1 MKKITVVT
9 ICYNAENCIKE
20 TIRSVL
26 DQSFKDF
33 EYLIIDGKSKDNTV
47 SIIKEFDDKRIV
59 LVSEKDKGIY
69 DAMNKGIRLSS
80 GEYIIFMNSGDAFAD
95 SKVLEDISSELKADV
110 VFGNALIKKQEG
122 TVREKYSD
130 KKFRLFIM
138 FLSGYMIN
146 HQTIFT
152 KTELLKKYMFDLSYK
167 ICADRALYA
176 KLLKNKSSFK
186 RIDRDI
192 VKYDGIEGI
201 SSKRENL
208 KNMILENDR
217 VIKENFRFAYLITNP
232 LKQFVRIFRHL

>member
-9 ICYNAENCIKE
+9 ICYNAEKCIKE
-20 TIRSVL
+20 TIQSVL
-26 DQSFKDF
+26 GQSYTDF
-33 EYLIIDGKSKDNTV
+33 EYLIIDGKSKDNTIE
-47 SIIKEFDDKRIV
+47 IIKEFEDERIIF
-59 LVSEKDKGIY
+59 VSEKDNGIY

-80 GEYIIFMNSGDAFAD
+80 GEYIIFMNSGDVFAD

-122 TVREKYSD
+122 IVREKYSD

-152 KTELLKKYMFDLSYK
+152 KTELIKKYMFDLSYK

-176 KLLKNKSSFK
+176 KLLKNKISFK

-232 LKQFVRIFRHL
+232 LKQIVRFFRHL

>member
-9 ICYNAENCIKE
+9 ICYNAEKCIKE
-20 TIRSVL
+20 TIQSVL
-26 DQSFKDF
+26 GQSYTDF
-33 EYLIIDGKSKDNTV
+33 EYLIIDGNSIDNTV
-47 SIIKEFDDKRIV
+47 GIIKEFDDKRIV

-80 GEYIIFMNSGDAFAD
+80 GEYIIFMNSGDVFAD

-217 VIKENFRFAYLITNP
+217 VIKENFRFAYMITNP

>member
-9 ICYNAENCIKE
+9 ICYNAEKCIKE
-20 TIRSVL
+20 TIQSVL
-26 DQSFKDF
+26 GQSYTDF
-33 EYLIIDGKSKDNTV
+33 EYLIIDGKSKDNTID
-47 SIIKEFDDKRIV
+47 IIKEFEDERII
-59 LVSEKDKGIY
+59 LVSEKDNGIY

-80 GEYIIFMNSGDAFAD
+80 GEYIIFMNSGDVFAD
-95 SKVLEDISSELKADV
+95 SKVLEDISSEFKADV

-122 TVREKYSD
+122 IVREKYSD

-152 KTELLKKYMFDLSYK
+152 KTELIKKYMFDLSYK

-176 KLLKNKSSFK
+176 KLLKNKISFK

>member
-9 ICYNAENCIKE
+9 ICYNAEKCIKE
-20 TIRSVL
+20 TIQSVL
-26 DQSFKDF
+26 GQSYTDF
-33 EYLIIDGKSKDNTV
+33 EYLIIDGKSKDNTID
-47 SIIKEFDDKRIV
+47 IIKEFEDERII
-59 LVSEKDKGIY
+59 LVSEKDNGIY

-80 GEYIIFMNSGDAFAD
+80 GEYIIFMNSGDVFAD

-122 TVREKYSD
+122 IVREKYSD

-152 KTELLKKYMFDLSYK
+152 KTELIKKYMFDLSYK

-176 KLLKNKSSFK
+176 KLLKNKISFK

>member
-9 ICYNAENCIKE
+9 ICYNAEKCIKE
-20 TIRSVL
+20 TIQSVL
-26 DQSFKDF
+26 GQSYTDF
-33 EYLIIDGKSKDNTV
+33 EYLIIDGNSIDNTV
-47 SIIKEFDDKRIV
+47 GIIKEFDDKRIV

-80 GEYIIFMNSGDAFAD
+80 GEYIIFMNSGDVFAD

-152 KTELLKKYMFDLSYK
+152 KTE
-167 ICADRALYA
+167 
-176 KLLKNKSSFK
+176 
-186 RIDRDI
+186 
-192 VKYDGIEGI
+192 
-201 SSKRENL
+201 
-208 KNMILENDR
+208 
-217 VIKENFRFAYLITNP
+217 
-232 LKQFVRIFRHL
+232 

>member
-9 ICYNAENCIKE
+9 ICYNAEKCIKE
-20 TIRSVL
+20 TIQSVL
-26 DQSFKDF
+26 GQSYTDF
-33 EYLIIDGKSKDNTV
+33 EYLIIDGNSIDNTV
-47 SIIKEFDDKRIV
+47 GIIKEFDDKRIV

-80 GEYIIFMNSGDAFAD
+80 GEYIIFMNSGDVFAD

-217 VIKENFRFAYLITNP
+217 VIKENFRFAYMITNP
-232 LKQFVRIFRHL
+232 LKQFVRTFRHL